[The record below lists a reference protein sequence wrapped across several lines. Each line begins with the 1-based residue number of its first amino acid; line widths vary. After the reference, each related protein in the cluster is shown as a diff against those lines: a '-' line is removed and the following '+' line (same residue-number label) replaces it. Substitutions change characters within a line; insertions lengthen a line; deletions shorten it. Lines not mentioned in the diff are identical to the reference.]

1 MNLEVIAM
9 VQARDIR
16 NLEVEM
22 DIKVWPKTHF
32 GGKIMRI

>member
-1 MNLEVIAM
+1 MFTC
-9 VQARDIR
+9 IR